1 MRIKALDKT
10 PLTSTKITNI
20 SSQKHMLV
28 YAHRDWLTEND
39 SNDRQPTAFLR
50 IPVGIRPY
58 LGLRRIPHY
67 LQT

>member
-1 MRIKALDKT
+1 
-10 PLTSTKITNI
+10 
-20 SSQKHMLV
+20 MLV

-39 SNDRQPTAFLR
+39 SDDRQPTAFLR
-50 IPVGIRPY
+50 IPVQIRPY